1 MKKAPDPVA
10 IHEAELRFFQSS
22 QLVSGG
28 LCRVRDAFRNSMA
41 RPSTMVKVAGLAGLF
56 CFWLARRTRLKSPT
70 PVKSLLDAIGT
81 SALGLMLASILRYGS
96 RRLGVIFAK

>member
-10 IHEAELRFFQSS
+10 IHEAELRFFQSA

-28 LCRVRDAFRNSMA
+28 FCRVRDAFRNSMA

-56 CFWLARRTRLKSPT
+56 CFWLARRMRLKSPT
-70 PVKSLLDAIGT
+70 PLKSLFFERT
-81 SALGLMLASILRYGS
+81 
-96 RRLGVIFAK
+96 VIEFVDQRTQGPTNR

>member
-10 IHEAELRFFQSS
+10 IHEAELRFFQSA

-28 LCRVRDAFRNSMA
+28 FCRVRDAFRNSMA

-56 CFWLARRTRLKSPT
+56 CFWLARRMRLKSPT
-70 PVKSLLDAIGT
+70 PLKSLLNTIGT
-81 SALGLMLASILRYGS
+81 STLGLMLAAFLRYGI
-96 RRLGVIFAK
+96 RRLQAIFR